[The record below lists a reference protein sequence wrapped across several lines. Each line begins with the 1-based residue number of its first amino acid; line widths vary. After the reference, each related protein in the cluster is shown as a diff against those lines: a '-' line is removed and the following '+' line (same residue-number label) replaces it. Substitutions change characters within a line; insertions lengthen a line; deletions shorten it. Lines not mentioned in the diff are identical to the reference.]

1 MLRKK
6 NLFPQCKLSTIIFQN
21 IFKPYFENNSC
32 ICFPVLEK
40 HLTHEKTCT
49 LICNGNKQ
57 SGSQI
62 ELISIGNEQKNKGA
76 WGQAG
81 SPQLR
86 SHIGCT
92 CPRLVLVWF
101 HHICI
106 KNKTKLHK
114 ELATIMKPICLL
126 AGDWMC
132 AHQCVLGSDHNMWL
146 IASGSSLLS
155 VFVFFFKLCFKK

>member
-1 MLRKK
+1 MGGGSEKICSCNASRQLSYFRTFSSHILKTAASVFSTNTWHMKK
-6 NLFPQCKLSTIIFQN
+6 
-21 IFKPYFENNSC
+21 
-32 ICFPVLEK
+32 
-40 HLTHEKTCT
+40 

-57 SGSQI
+57 SGFQI
-62 ELISIGNEQKNKGA
+62 ELIIIGNEQKNKGA

-92 CPRLVLVWF
+92 RPHLVLVWF

-106 KNKTKLHK
+106 KNKTKLRK
-114 ELATIMKPICLL
+114 ELATIMRLICLL

-146 IASGSSLLS
+146 IALSSCLLS
-155 VFVFFFKLCFKK
+155 VFFSLNCVLKIK